1 MATVTPNF
9 NWPVPTST
17 DLVKDGATAIEA
29 LGDSIDASL
38 VDLKGGTTGQV
49 LSKTSGTD
57 MDFTWV
63 TSDDAN
69 AIQNT
74 IVDAKGD
81 LIAATAADTP
91 ARLAVGTNGQVL
103 TADSTTATGLKWA
116 ASSSGSPL
124 TTKGDLYT
132 YSTTDTRLAVGGDYG
147 FLSAL
152 ASESTGLKWDSG
164 AYTSYTP
171 TLSASSGSFTSA
183 SVAGN
188 YKRIGKVC
196 VTRFQVTITTN
207 GTASG
212 VILITMPFTSTGY
225 ATGTWREVQSIG
237 NAGQTFLSSS
247 TQIGMTNFSDNSYP
261 GANGRTFQGTII
273 YEVA

>member
-1 MATVTPNF
+1 
-9 NWPVPTST
+9 
-17 DLVKDGATAIEA
+17 
-29 LGDSIDASL
+29 
-38 VDLKGGTTGQV
+38 
-49 LSKTSGTD
+49 
-57 MDFTWV
+57 MDFSWV
-63 TSDDAN
+63 TDATGIP
-69 AIQNT
+69 AT
-74 IVDAKGD
+74 IFDAKGD
-81 LIAATAADTP
+81 IIAATAADT
-91 ARLAVGTNGQVL
+91 ASRLAVGTNGQVL
-103 TADSTTATGLKWA
+103 TADSTAATGLKWA
-116 ASSSGSPL
+116 SAAGGSPL

-132 YSTTDTRLAVGGDYG
+132 YSTADARLAVGGDYG

-207 GTASG
+207 GTAAG

-237 NAGQTFLSSS
+237 NSGQTFLSSS